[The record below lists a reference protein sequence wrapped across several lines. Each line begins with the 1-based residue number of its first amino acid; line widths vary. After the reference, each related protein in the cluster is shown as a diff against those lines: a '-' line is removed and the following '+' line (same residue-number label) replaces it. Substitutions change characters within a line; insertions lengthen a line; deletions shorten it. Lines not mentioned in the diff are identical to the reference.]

1 MFNQLFIVFTLGF
14 LSGFPLPLF
23 GNLLQAW
30 FASHGASVL
39 MISALGILNAFALL
53 RFVWGP
59 LLDRFYVAKWGR
71 RKTWILITQSMIFG
85 FLSLMAFLS
94 PVTHPHL
101 LIATAAILAWMSSLA
116 DVAIDAHRI
125 EYIKPNYY
133 GVAAVIAVYAYRLA
147 LLCSGGAA
155 LFIAHLYGFQ
165 LSYGLMALIVLM
177 GMIFFMF
184 SREPEVNICA
194 DSIGFKKAYQ
204 DIFQK
209 PWFLNLAGLI
219 FCLKMGEVF
228 VANSSPMIVPFLI
241 DGMGLNLSEIA
252 YINNI
257 FGLIAQLGGGAI
269 AAFLLSRHAAFKL
282 LLSLGGMEV
291 ISNLLF
297 LSLSL
302 HPETKPL
309 LWLSIMIENL
319 SSGLCS
325 TVLVALI
332 MRIVNPQF
340 TATQF
345 SFWMMFVIIAR
356 VIAGPIGGFIH
367 HIFNSWPSVFILST
381 TISSAYLYFWLK
393 LRKEY
398 SFSLATKEI
407 RGDDAH
413 ALA

>member
-1 MFNQLFIVFTLGF
+1 M
-14 LSGFPLPLF
+14 
-23 GNLLQAW
+23 
-30 FASHGASVL
+30 
-39 MISALGILNAFALL
+39 
-53 RFVWGP
+53 
-59 LLDRFYVAKWGR
+59 
-71 RKTWILITQSMIFG
+71 
-85 FLSLMAFLS
+85 
-94 PVTHPHL
+94 
-101 LIATAAILAWMSSLA
+101 
-116 DVAIDAHRI
+116 
-125 EYIKPNYY
+125 
-133 GVAAVIAVYAYRLA
+133 
-147 LLCSGGAA
+147 
-155 LFIAHLYGFQ
+155 
-165 LSYGLMALIVLM
+165 
-177 GMIFFMF
+177 
-184 SREPEVNICA
+184 
-194 DSIGFKKAYQ
+194 
-204 DIFQK
+204 
-209 PWFLNLAGLI
+209 
-219 FCLKMGEVF
+219 
-228 VANSSPMIVPFLI
+228 
-241 DGMGLNLSEIA
+241 
-252 YINNI
+252 
-257 FGLIAQLGGGAI
+257 IAQLGGGAI

-367 HIFNSWPSVFILST
+367 HIFNSWPSVFILSKK
-381 TISSAYLYFWLK
+381 ISSSYLYFWLK